1 MIDNSNVCVCVI
13 LFAPPARKSLR
24 HRVPIVLS
32 DNDIPALLDASTSG
46 TQAAPGVRDVVDLFV
61 AAQSAVH
68 MLRAIEPQ
76 LRHGARLRRVA
87 AATGAA
93 AAAELAVCPLAG
105 GQRNEQCVHV
115 AARKHV
121 GDALVR
127 WEDEVERL
135 QQLHQRRGGAS

>member
-1 MIDNSNVCVCVI
+1 MCVI

-87 AATGAA
+87 V